1 MPELLT
7 LDRRDD
13 GVAVVTL
20 ANGKVN
26 ALSRALVTELHEAAI
41 ELSGNPPGAVVI
53 TGGDRIFAAGSE
65 NGLVFRSV
73 GDHILGFAPAL
84 TYTASEFA
92 QMFAR
97 LRKTLDTVLEARDVR
112 AALAG

>member
-26 ALSRALVTELHEAAI
+26 ALSRALRRPSCTRRRT
-41 ELSGNPPGAVVI
+41 S
-53 TGGDRIFAAGSE
+53 
-65 NGLVFRSV
+65 
-73 GDHILGFAPAL
+73 
-84 TYTASEFA
+84 
-92 QMFAR
+92 
-97 LRKTLDTVLEARDVR
+97 
-112 AALAG
+112 

>member
-26 ALSRALVTELHEAAI
+26 ALKALVTELHETAN
-41 ELSGNPPGAVVI
+41 ELTANPPGA
-53 TGGDRIFAAGSE
+53 S
-65 NGLVFRSV
+65 
-73 GDHILGFAPAL
+73 
-84 TYTASEFA
+84 
-92 QMFAR
+92 
-97 LRKTLDTVLEARDVR
+97 
-112 AALAG
+112 